1 MMTRMQN
8 RVRAFKA
15 KFHFMSFILV
25 FTAEVGTAT
34 SLSNM
39 SLSC

>member
-8 RVRAFKA
+8 RVRAFNKLPY
-15 KFHFMSFILV
+15 MSFILV

-34 SLSNM
+34 SVSNM
-39 SLSC
+39 ADPC